1 MSYIHSGTFFI
12 DEIMWKERQSMIVC
26 FITFIGD
33 LTVCEKG
40 TNLKDLRC
48 HLHDAFFATLSS
60 TSRDFK
66 CLVSACLRSVDWEWH
81 LVHNALGIMHC
92 WCRPVG
98 IIHYGKKDTF
108 RMRARWLTGQ
118 SEPDASGAQLE
129 NAQFLP
135 NRNGEHIHQV
145 PIWDLRYVCFNRIWR
160 RVESPFSFS
169 PGRKLNN

>member
-1 MSYIHSGTFFI
+1 MERTTVNDSVFHYIYWRFNGVW
-12 DEIMWKERQSMIVC
+12 E
-26 FITFIGD
+26 GD
-33 LTVCEKG
+33 KFKG
-40 TNLKDLRC
+40 FCDVN
-48 HLHDAFFATLSS
+48 LHDAFFATLSS

-135 NRNGEHIHQV
+135 NRNGEHNHQV
-145 PIWDLRYVCFNRIWR
+145 PIWVLRYVCFNRIWR
-160 RVESPFSFS
+160 SVESPFSFS
-169 PGRKLNN
+169 PGRKLSN